1 MDILILNET
10 IESEIKTFCSDALYN
25 HVLDIFGQKG
35 WVIYDERFELTS
47 SNLFG
52 VTVHSIWRIDDFV
65 NNNDISF
72 PNKLNLLMVYLECN
86 GCILWGK
93 ENYSGK
99 YFTPF
104 LQRLV
109 EESYIDCN
117 LNTETFAL
125 WNEYRQGRTS
135 KPQLD
140 FIE

>member
-1 MDILILNET
+1 
-10 IESEIKTFCSDALYN
+10 
-25 HVLDIFGQKG
+25 
-35 WVIYDERFELTS
+35 
-47 SNLFG
+47 
-52 VTVHSIWRIDDFV
+52 
-65 NNNDISF
+65 
-72 PNKLNLLMVYLECN
+72 MVYLECN